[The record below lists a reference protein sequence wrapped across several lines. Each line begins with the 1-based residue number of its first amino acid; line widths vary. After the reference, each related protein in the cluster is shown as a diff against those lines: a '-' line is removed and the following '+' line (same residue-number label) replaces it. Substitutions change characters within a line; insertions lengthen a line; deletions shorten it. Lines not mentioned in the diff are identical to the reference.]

1 MNKVIEEYA
10 LRRAEEE
17 RRKNQRD
24 VAIRMLQKGKFTTE
38 EISELTLVPVD
49 EVRRL
54 QLELTATA

>member
-10 LRRAEEE
+10 IRRAEEE
-17 RRKNQRD
+17 RRKTQRD
-24 VAIRMLQKGKFTTE
+24 VAIRLLQE
-38 EISELTLVPVD
+38 RSIPLEIIARASDLTLD